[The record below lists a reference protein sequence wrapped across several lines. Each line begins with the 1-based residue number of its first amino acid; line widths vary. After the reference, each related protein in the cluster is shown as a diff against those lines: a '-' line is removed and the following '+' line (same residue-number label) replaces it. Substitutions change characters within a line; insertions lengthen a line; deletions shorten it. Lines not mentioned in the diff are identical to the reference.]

1 MNIYCDSNKKL
12 ILTRESRD
20 SNYWNTVVG
29 DLSLKVSCNFK
40 PLLNWESDRFIYF
53 LKGKTWK
60 GAKIENGI
68 IVPSRDWSVTFVD
81 GLPAYKGESWVK
93 NPKVKNPKIQ
103 NGDMIINGEF
113 TSRNKKEGTG
123 IRHGIIIS
131 HTGTISIDI
140 ERIGHLSI
148 EERKVINVEINRDGT
163 FIES

>member
-81 GLPAYKGESWVK
+81 GLPAYRGESRIK
-93 NPKVKNPKIQ
+93 NPTVK

-113 TSRNKKEGTG
+113 TSQNKKEGTG
-123 IRHGIIIS
+123 TRHGMVIS
-131 HTGTISIDI
+131 HTGTISIDV
-140 ERIGHLSI
+140 ERIGRLSI
-148 EERKVINVEINRDGT
+148 EEKKGVNVQINRDGT

>member
-68 IVPSRDWSVTFVD
+68 VVPSRDWSVTFVD
-81 GLPAYKGESWVK
+81 GLPAYRGESRIK
-93 NPKVKNPKIQ
+93 NPTVK

-113 TSRNKKEGTG
+113 TSQNKKEGTG
-123 IRHGIIIS
+123 TRYGMVIS
-131 HTGTISIDI
+131 HTGTISIDV
-140 ERIGHLSI
+140 ERIGRLSI
-148 EERKVINVEINRDGT
+148 EEKKGVNVQINRDGT
-163 FIES
+163 FIER